1 MAVEKINERL
11 QKAFDAPVLGDLS
24 NMKLNIVN
32 KDGNIIKE
40 TKILATTP
48 FFIAFE
54 LQDII
59 VTVWFSDIFENI
71 KESHYRIITEP
82 KKNNAGLIITGIQ
95 LGYDFIVKRSVQP
108 LQIDK
113 DLNCDCK
120 NCIAEDCE
128 NRNEPYEDLEE
139 VEEGIDMGIGITKEF
154 LKELVDIFE
163 KGGKPKSHM
172 TGVKLHAFSPK
183 DFNR

>member
-1 MAVEKINERL
+1 MENKINEKL
-11 QKAFDAPVLGDLS
+11 QKAFEAPVLGDLS

-32 KDGNIIKE
+32 ESGYVVKK

-54 LQDII
+54 LQDIV
-59 VTVWFSDIFENI
+59 VTVWFSDIFENV
-71 KESHYRIITEP
+71 KESHYEIVTEP
-82 KKNNAGLIITGIQ
+82 KKNNAGSIITGMQ
-95 LGYDFIVKRSVQP
+95 LGYDFIIKRSVQP
-108 LQIDK
+108 LQMDK

-128 NRNEPYEDLEE
+128 NRNEPYEEI
-139 VEEGIDMGIGITKEF
+139 EEGVDMGIGITKEF

-172 TGVKLHAFSPK
+172 AGMKLHAFSPK
-183 DFNR
+183 DFSR